1 MDKLQATY
9 NYLKERGSEGI
20 GNDVNEFRTK
30 IQGDS
35 ATRAAVFNY
44 LKDNGS
50 EGIGNDPDEFLS
62 IVVPPTRKLHTYS
75 PIGAN
80 TAINRPVTTPLQP
93 ENTPVTASPYD
104 NKQEDS
110 TKKKAQTIYDRADMI
125 RTGEPKQRKDPRN
138 MTAADFQAQVQ
149 EGLKEIQTK
158 REAAQAAYNA
168 LTAQGVIQQTVRLK
182 DRFKNLKAV
191 EDNYADTDKNR
202 AKAVKLAS
210 GQETEISPTLFK
222 SYVDKMTMSRDTW
235 NTTLDG
241 TGSDEGYAAYKKNVE
256 ANAVRQIQKE
266 DHRAINAGISILKE
280 TEDIQ
285 KNAERD
291 INGNALERSFIG
303 GFGRGFGDKFDAS
316 TWTFGVR
323 NMQDS
328 KALLKAVD
336 KAEAGEELTPAE
348 EDLLEAAAVNMATK
362 AYLSSTQGRGYKAG
376 KIGRASCR
384 ERV

>member
-1 MDKLQATY
+1 ML
-9 NYLKERGSEGI
+9 
-20 GNDVNEFRTK
+20 FR
-30 IQGDS
+30 S
-35 ATRAAVFNY
+35 AQ
-44 LKDNGS
+44 S
-50 EGIGNDPDEFLS
+50 
-62 IVVPPTRKLHTYS
+62 
-75 PIGAN
+75 
-80 TAINRPVTTPLQP
+80 
-93 ENTPVTASPYD
+93 
-104 NKQEDS
+104 
-110 TKKKAQTIYDRADMI
+110 
-125 RTGEPKQRKDPRN
+125 
-138 MTAADFQAQVQ
+138 
-149 EGLKEIQTK
+149 
-158 REAAQAAYNA
+158 
-168 LTAQGVIQQTVRLK
+168 VIEQTVRLK

-210 GQETEISPTLFK
+210 GQETDISPTLFK

-256 ANAVRQIQKE
+256 ANAVRQIQYE

-291 INGNALERSFIG
+291 INGNAFQRSFIG

-323 NMQDS
+323 DRQDS

-348 EDLLEAAAVNMATK
+348 EDLLEAAE
-362 AYLSSTQGRGYKAG
+362 
-376 KIGRASCR
+376 IGRAH
-384 ERV
+384 V